1 VKASLDTPPASETES
16 NILKTARDKFFQ
28 PVAAE
33 GIAKGETIRRGG
45 IAPRSGSEGDSDHL
59 LAQREEKGEETMNS
73 VIKKLKRLLCE
84 APFTSR
90 ISGSALALLPIAVLL
105 FGATGAN
112 AACGLTGAVS
122 KSSIRLPMLAQAGND
137 QEEGSA
143 ADIDASI
150 VGLWHVVYTAG
161 GSTFNETLDQWH
173 SDGTE
178 FENAWLPP
186 DTGNICFGVWKVV
199 ASRTVRLHHVG
210 WLFTPGSTPPT
221 ASGTFTLDE
230 TNVVSRDGQKYTGTF
245 TFKTYDNTG
254 APTGIEVKG
263 TIAATRI
270 TVD

>member
-1 VKASLDTPPASETES
+1 
-16 NILKTARDKFFQ
+16 
-28 PVAAE
+28 
-33 GIAKGETIRRGG
+33 
-45 IAPRSGSEGDSDHL
+45 
-59 LAQREEKGEETMNS
+59 MNA
-73 VIKKLKRLLCE
+73 VMKKVKRLLRE

-90 ISGSALALLPIAVLL
+90 IFGSSFALLSIAALL
-105 FGATGAN
+105 FSATTAN
-112 AACGLTGAVS
+112 AACGLTGIGS
-122 KSSIRLPMLAQAGND
+122 KDPIRLPMLVQAGNN
-137 QEEGSA
+137 QEDGVGH
-143 ADIDASI
+143 DFGRSI

-186 DTGNICFGVWKVV
+186 DTGNICFGVWKEV
-199 ASRTVRLHHVG
+199 APGTVRLHHIG

-230 TNVVSRDGQKYTGTF
+230 TNLVSRDGKAYTGQF
-245 TFKTYDNTG
+245 TFKTFDSTG
-254 APTGIEVKG
+254 APTGIEVTG

>member
-1 VKASLDTPPASETES
+1 
-16 NILKTARDKFFQ
+16 
-28 PVAAE
+28 
-33 GIAKGETIRRGG
+33 
-45 IAPRSGSEGDSDHL
+45 
-59 LAQREEKGEETMNS
+59 MNS
-73 VIKKLKRLLCE
+73 LMKKLKRFLHE

-90 ISGSALALLPIAVLL
+90 ISGGALALLSISVLL
-105 FGATGAN
+105 FSPTAAN
-112 AACGLTGAVS
+112 AACGLTGTGS
-122 KSSIRLPMLAQAGND
+122 KSPIRLPMLAQAGND
-137 QEEGSA
+137 QLEGFER
-143 ADIDASI
+143 DRGGSI
-150 VGLWHVVYTAG
+150 VGLWHVVYTAD

-186 DTGNICFGVWKVV
+186 DTGNICFGVWKEV
-199 ASRTVRLHHVG
+199 ATRTVRLHHIG

-230 TNVVSRDGQKYTGTF
+230 TNVVARDGKTYTGTF
-245 TFKTYDNTG
+245 TFKTYDSTG